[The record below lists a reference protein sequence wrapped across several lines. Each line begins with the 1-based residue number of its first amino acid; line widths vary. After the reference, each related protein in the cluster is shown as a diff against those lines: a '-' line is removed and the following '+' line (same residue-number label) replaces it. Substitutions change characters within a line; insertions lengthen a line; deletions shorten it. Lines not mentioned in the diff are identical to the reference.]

1 MARNRD
7 SKPRKM
13 RPQFLVLCEGE
24 TEENY
29 INLLRQNYRLPIKIV
44 SRIVGDK
51 ITQNVVSRHQE
62 TISGPIGP
70 SNTFAMYDGDK
81 LEVVNNLEKCH
92 CTLLISKPCIEVW
105 FLSHFRKALQSQ
117 LTSHECLKQLKDI
130 PNWHDYKKAYLS
142 EKQGMQLWENRML
155 AVNNMG
161 SKNPNSNVHSSIFK
175 FIQRLEEEKAK

>member
-92 CTLLISKPCIEVW
+92 CTILISKPCIEVW

-117 LTSHECLKQLKDI
+117 LTSHE
-130 PNWHDYKKAYLS
+130 
-142 EKQGMQLWENRML
+142 
-155 AVNNMG
+155 
-161 SKNPNSNVHSSIFK
+161 
-175 FIQRLEEEKAK
+175 